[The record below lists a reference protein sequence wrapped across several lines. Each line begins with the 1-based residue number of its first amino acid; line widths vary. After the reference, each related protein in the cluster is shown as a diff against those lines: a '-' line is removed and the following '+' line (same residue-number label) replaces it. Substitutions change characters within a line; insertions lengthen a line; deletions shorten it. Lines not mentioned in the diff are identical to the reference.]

1 MDAAG
6 VGSIWPARGRAP
18 AEQLLRPLP
27 PLDERQEARPADA
40 QRIVCLGREQSLV
53 LLSAV
58 HSGRGNLLLRLR
70 PERPLQQLSRG
81 SGDLRPGRKLRPR
94 SAVDLTE
101 RIHRRG
107 REPGAL
113 ARRWATLHQV
123 LDRRLVQGAL
133 AALGPEAPGP
143 PTPSADNIRAR
154 LC

>member
-6 VGSIWPARGRAP
+6 VGSIWPARGGAP

-113 ARRWATLHQV
+113 ARRWAALQQV
-123 LDRRLVQGAL
+123 IDRRLVQGAL
-133 AALGPEAPGP
+133 TTWGPKAPAP
-143 PTPSADNIRAR
+143 RSARTDK
-154 LC
+154 LP